1 MPTVPPRDLLDR
13 EWSRTKVA
21 EAVKI
26 AVPLLEEVVN
36 YGTAAFAR
44 CLPALKDEEH
54 HVAVLMRQRHALE
67 MVDAVQLQIE
77 AGATGPSRLQ
87 LRSAFE
93 ALLAL
98 EYMLKADTKRRA
110 FAYLVG
116 QTQREIGKHWTLRRK
131 YADLGVPVEQIDHN
145 LATFQRRLERPG
157 WRETNEDL
165 MRRAQ
170 KRFQKRRHF
179 VPVEWF
185 SFDGGPN
192 SLPEL
197 AAGLGRGKEYD
208 VLYREWSGIAHGSD
222 LDDHVKRGPAQTM
235 MVRRLRLPLQ
245 FETVV
250 SFGVHFALD
259 ATKAILFFYR
269 PGEELGFWEWYRRE
283 ISGPLGRLG

>member
-21 EAVKI
+21 EAMKI

-36 YGTAAFAR
+36 YGTVAFAR

-54 HVAVLMRQRHALE
+54 HIAVLMRHRHVLE

-93 ALLAL
+93 ALLAV

-110 FAYLVG
+110 FAYLAG
-116 QTQREIGKHWTLRRK
+116 QTQREIAKHWTLRSK
-131 YADLGVPVEQIDHN
+131 YTDLGVPVEQIDHN

-157 WRETNEDL
+157 WRDANDDL

-170 KRFQKRRHF
+170 RRFQKSGRF

-192 SLPEL
+192 NLADL
-197 AAGLGRGKEYD
+197 AARLGRSKEYD
-208 VLYREWSGIAHGSD
+208 VLYREWSGVVHGSD
-222 LDDHVKRGPAQTM
+222 LEDHVKRGPGETM
-235 MVRRLRLPLQ
+235 IVRRLRLPLE
-245 FETVV
+245 FNSVV

-269 PGEELGFWEWYRRE
+269 SGEEPGFWEWYRRE
-283 ISGPLGRLG
+283 ISGPLGRF